1 LSPSTFLVPVESL
14 RSDLSFPEGS
24 WTNLDGHLIPL
35 LLSVAINTTI
45 KEVRRYINDEVC
57 AADDNQNEV
66 SPLVCNVVVRISA
79 TKGVWGR
86 T

>member
-1 LSPSTFLVPVESL
+1 LFLLSKAL
-14 RSDLSFPEGS
+14 RSELSFPEGS

-35 LLSVAINTTI
+35 LLSVAVDAAI
-45 KEVRRYINDEVC
+45 KEVRQYINDDVC

-66 SPLVCNVVVRISA
+66 SPLVCNVVVRSSA
-79 TKGVWGR
+79 AKRVKKER